1 MLINL
6 IHYGNYWVRFSIE
19 NLRFNNEDDIR
30 LSITFTN
37 IGGNYIHKVYG
48 THSFDECVKYLD
60 CVECAKTARN
70 IIERANV
77 SKHSPFKKVR

>member
-6 IHYGNYWVRFSIE
+6 IKYANYWVTFNIE
-19 NLRFNNEDDIR
+19 NLRINNEDDIR
-30 LSITFTN
+30 LSITFMD

-48 THSFDECVKYLD
+48 THSFDKCVKYLD
-60 CVECAKTARN
+60 CVECANTARD

-77 SKHSPFKKVR
+77 SKHSPFKKAR

>member
-37 IGGNYIHKVYG
+37 IGGKYIHEVYG

-60 CVECAKTARN
+60 CVECEKEARN